1 MVCTSDD
8 ERAKRKAQEKV
19 LSRQRPQVAMTL
31 KHEPVIDAKELQEKK
46 PVMDLQQRLTSVERE
61 QSRGGVSR
69 SKKHSTSQ
77 KESQVRQTNTVGSPS
92 SAKSTL
98 TIGQSAGVIQQQT
111 SASESSQSPADT
123 RLSLYMYPRRKTTGK
138 SVSPSFDLLQNPAT
152 LGDAR
157 KLLRFESDL
166 ALRKTE
172 LCDLEKGKSH
182 VETGIAE
189 EKSLLGSYKHTLEV
203 SNDEY
208 NRL

>member
-1 MVCTSDD
+1 
-8 ERAKRKAQEKV
+8 
-19 LSRQRPQVAMTL
+19 MTL

-92 SAKSTL
+92 SANSTL
-98 TIGQSAGVIQQQT
+98 TMGQSAEVIQQQT
-111 SASESSQSPADT
+111 SASESSHNPADT

-138 SVSPSFDLLQNPAT
+138 SVSPIFDLLQNPAT

-189 EKSLLGSYKHTLEV
+189 EKSLLGSYKHKLEV